1 MISTQNGLAAVW
13 IYGLKSA
20 SAPADSDSDIL
31 LKLR

>member
-1 MISTQNGLAAVW
+1 MISAQNSLGVVW
-13 IYGLKSA
+13 ISGLKSA